1 MCDFL
6 IQINNSELAHSDL
19 DFFTDHCVDLVKN
32 QDEEGVDCGGVCAK
46 AC

>member
-1 MCDFL
+1 L
-6 IQINNSELAHSDL
+6 VNLVEKEGASVWIK
-19 DFFTDHCVDLVKN
+19 DHCADDVKN